1 MKECGYLSHT
11 FVTHFYSVNKRSDW
25 DFILSEKYSFISR
38 FLGPYLAFSASLLK
52 YDVFFISFNGYF
64 IGNTPMRYFQ
74 SLFFK
79 LAKKKVVVIP
89 FGSDGFVYKNIRST
103 SILHALMI
111 SYPQLSRKQKL
122 ISKDVEYWIKNAD
135 LVIPGVMGPE
145 GLGRWD
151 VLAPSSLVLDLK
163 KWIPTRKNCTAD
175 GINETVVVA
184 HSPNHRGAKGTEFIL
199 DAIDTL
205 KNEGLKIELK
215 LLEKVSND
223 VVRDVMSQKVDILV
237 EQIIFTSH
245 GLSGLEGMASGL
257 PTISNMEDETYTL
270 PMRRWS
276 FLNECPIVSASP
288 ETIVDVLRKLVKR
301 PKLRSHLGRA
311 SREYVEKYH
320 GFDSAQFLFS
330 NVLDYLYG
338 KKDSLINLYHPI
350 LGDYVNRSPKIDHP
364 LVKNQILEE

>member
-1 MKECGYLSHT
+1 
-11 FVTHFYSVNKRSDW
+11 
-25 DFILSEKYSFISR
+25 
-38 FLGPYLAFSASLLK
+38 
-52 YDVFFISFNGYF
+52 
-64 IGNTPMRYFQ
+64 
-74 SLFFK
+74 
-79 LAKKKVVVIP
+79 
-89 FGSDGFVYKNIRST
+89 
-103 SILHALMI
+103 MI
-111 SYPQLSRKQKL
+111 SYPQASREQKL
-122 ISKDVEYWIKNAD
+122 ISKDVEYWVKNAD

-175 GINETVVVA
+175 GLNETVVVA

-205 KNEGLKIELK
+205 KAEGLKIELK

-364 LVKNQILEE
+364 LVKNQIVEE